1 MRTVKTDSNE
11 LLPPAVDLVNELAR
25 CVSSDRVLTRP
36 LDRVAFASDA
46 SFYRLLPE
54 AVVLAGSV
62 DEVQGLFAISREREI
77 PITFRAA
84 GTSLSGQSLS
94 DGLLVEVARH
104 WRSARVEDGGL
115 RIRARP
121 GMIGDHLNQLL
132 RPFGRKI
139 GPDPASI
146 RACTLGGI
154 LANNSSGMCCG
165 VEQNSYH
172 TLRSLTFVLPSGTVI
187 DSGADDADARLQ
199 AREPALHAGL
209 LELRDEVRAHPAMV
223 ERIRAK
229 YRMKN
234 TTGYQLNA
242 FVDFDRPID
251 IFAHLLVGSEGT
263 LAFIAE
269 AVMDTVP
276 VLPHKSTGLLF
287 FGDIH
292 AACAAIAPLRDAG
305 ARALELLDTASL
317 RAASGKPGMPTELRP
332 LGVAPAAL
340 LCEFQTGNASELPS
354 LEQAA
359 AGVVRSLPLVVP
371 GEFTRDPE
379 AQARFW
385 RVREGLFPTVGG
397 VRKSGT
403 TVIIED
409 VCFPIPHLA
418 DAAVDLQSLFRT
430 HHYDNAIIFGHAKD
444 GNLHFVVTQSF
455 NDQAAVDQYARFIDD
470 LVPLVVR
477 KYDGA
482 LKAEHGTGRNMAP
495 FVETEW
501 GPEGLA
507 IMRRLKA
514 LVDPQHLL
522 NPGVIVPR
530 GAKSHLED
538 LKSLPSIE
546 READMCIECGFCE
559 PVCPSRELT
568 LTPRQRIVV
577 RRELERRPAG
587 TVAEDIRH
595 DYRYSGLETCAG
607 DGMCQ
612 TRCPVSIDTG
622 ALVKRFRAAA
632 HSTFAL
638 ETALG
643 AASGARTT
651 ERIAHASLS
660 AGRALAS
667 VVGNGAM
674 GAMTGALRAVLG
686 EDVVPRWTPDMPCA
700 APPLP
705 RTTPD
710 GAQAIYFPSC
720 MLRIFGPAEGEPE
733 RPTVPEALVAL
744 ARRAGVLVHIPE
756 DISGACCS
764 TPWHSKGY
772 VEGDA
777 EISNATVERLWRW
790 SGEGR
795 LPVVVEGSS
804 CAHGFRESRAVL
816 TPENQERFD
825 RLRILDS
832 VEFVHDTLLP
842 RLRVERRLGSA
853 CVHPVCSVVEMGLVP
868 KLVGIGRAVAEE
880 VVVPD
885 RANCCGFAGDRGFL
899 HPELTAS
906 ATRAEAEEISRR
918 PFDAHLISNHPC
930 TIGMHRATGR
940 PWQNFALALEALTR
954 GMEPAASP
962 PLSG

>member
-1 MRTVKTDSNE
+1 MPHRRFSFFFFF
-11 LLPPAVDLVNELAR
+11 LMIRRPPR
-25 CVSSDRVLTRP
+25 ST
-36 LDRVAFASDA
+36 
-46 SFYRLLPE
+46 
-54 AVVLAGSV
+54 
-62 DEVQGLFAISREREI
+62 LF
-77 PITFRAA
+77 PYTTLFR
-84 GTSLSGQSLS
+84 SLS

-104 WRSARVEDGGL
+104 WRSARGEDGGL
-115 RIRARP
+115 RVRALP

-146 RACTLGGI
+146 RSCTLGGI

-172 TLRSLTFVLPSGTVI
+172 TVRSLTFVLPSGTVI
-187 DSGADDADARLQ
+187 DTGADDADAQLR
-199 AREPALHAGL
+199 AREPALHGGL
-209 LELRDEVRAHPAMV
+209 IDLRDEVRSRPAMV

-242 FVDFDRPID
+242 FVDFERPID

-305 ARALELLDTASL
+305 ARALELLDAASL
-317 RAASGKPGMPTELRP
+317 RAAAGKPGMPTELRP
-332 LGVAPAAL
+332 LGAAPAAL
-340 LCEFQTGNASELPS
+340 LCEFQTGKESELPS
-354 LEQAA
+354 LEKTA
-359 AGVVRSLPLVVP
+359 AGVTRSLPLVVP

-397 VRKSGT
+397 IRRSGT

-418 DAAVDLQSLFRT
+418 DAAVDLQALFRT
-430 HHYDNAIIFGHAKD
+430 HSYDNAIIFGHAKD

-477 KYDGA
+477 RYDGA

-514 LVDPQHLL
+514 LVDPRLLL
-522 NPGVIVPR
+522 NPGVIVSR
-530 GAKSHLED
+530 GPKSHLED

-577 RRELERRPAG
+577 RRELERRPGG
-587 TVAEDIRH
+587 TVAEELRA
-595 DYRYSGLETCAG
+595 DYQYAGLETCAG

-622 ALVKRFRAAA
+622 ALVKRFRAQA
-632 HSTFAL
+632 HSDFAR
-638 ETALG
+638 G
-643 AASGARTT
+643 MGRDAAVHAGTT
-651 ERIAHASLS
+651 ERVAR
-660 AGRALAS
+660 AGLAAGHALAA
-667 VVGNGAM
+667 VVGYRSVGALS
-674 GAMTGALRAVLG
+674 GALRAL
-686 EDVVPRWTPDMPCA
+686 
-700 APPLP
+700 
-705 RTTPD
+705 
-710 GAQAIYFPSC
+710 
-720 MLRIFGPAEGEPE
+720 
-733 RPTVPEALVAL
+733 
-744 ARRAGVLVHIPE
+744 
-756 DISGACCS
+756 
-764 TPWHSKGY
+764 
-772 VEGDA
+772 
-777 EISNATVERLWRW
+777 
-790 SGEGR
+790 
-795 LPVVVEGSS
+795 
-804 CAHGFRESRAVL
+804 
-816 TPENQERFD
+816 
-825 RLRILDS
+825 
-832 VEFVHDTLLP
+832 
-842 RLRVERRLGSA
+842 
-853 CVHPVCSVVEMGLVP
+853 
-868 KLVGIGRAVAEE
+868 
-880 VVVPD
+880 
-885 RANCCGFAGDRGFL
+885 
-899 HPELTAS
+899 
-906 ATRAEAEEISRR
+906 
-918 PFDAHLISNHPC
+918 
-930 TIGMHRATGR
+930 
-940 PWQNFALALEALTR
+940 
-954 GMEPAASP
+954 
-962 PLSG
+962 

>member
-1 MRTVKTDSNE
+1 MATDSAQ
-11 LLPPAVDLVNELAR
+11 LLPPAIDLVDALGR
-25 CVSSDRVLTRP
+25 CAAPERVLTRP

-62 DEVQGLFAISREREI
+62 EEVRGLFALSRERRI
-77 PITFRAA
+77 PLTFRAA

-115 RIRARP
+115 RIRALP

-146 RACTLGGI
+146 RSCTLGGI

-187 DSGADDADARLQ
+187 DSGAEGADAELR
-199 AREPALHAGL
+199 AREPALHEGL
-209 LELRDEVRAHPAMV
+209 LRLRDEVRAHPALV

-242 FVDFDRPID
+242 LVDFDLPID

-269 AVMDTVP
+269 AVMETVP

-305 ARALELLDTASL
+305 ARALELLDAASL
-317 RAASGKPGMPTELRP
+317 RAAAGKPGMPTELRH
-332 LGVAPAAL
+332 LGAAPAAL
-340 LCEFQTGNASELPS
+340 LCEFQTGKEAELPS
-354 LEQAA
+354 LEKEAA
-359 AGVVRSLPLVVP
+359 AVTRTLPLVVP

-379 AQARFW
+379 LQTRFW

-397 VRKSGT
+397 VRRSGT

-418 DAAVDLQSLFRT
+418 DAAVDLQGLFRT
-430 HHYDNAIIFGHAKD
+430 HGYDDAIIFGHAKD

-477 KYDGA
+477 RYDGA

-495 FVETEW
+495 FVEAEW
-501 GPEGLA
+501 GPEAVA
-507 IMRRLKA
+507 IIRRLKT
-514 LVDPQHLL
+514 LVDPEGLL
-522 NPGVIVPR
+522 NPGVIVPT
-530 GAKSHLED
+530 GPKSHLEA

-577 RRELERRPAG
+577 RRELERRPVG
-587 TVAEDIRH
+587 EVSEEIRR
-595 DYRYSGLETCAG
+595 DYRYSGLDTCAG

-632 HSTFAL
+632 HGDFARN
-638 ETALG
+638 
-643 AASGARTT
+643 AAREAAERAATT
-651 ERIAHASLS
+651 ERLARTSLA
-660 AGRALAS
+660 AGHALAS
-667 VVGNGAM
+667 VVGSRAV
-674 GAMTGALRAVLG
+674 GALTGGVRALLG
-686 EDVVPRWTPDMPCA
+686 QDVVPRWTEDMPRT

-705 RTTPD
+705 RTAAE
-710 GAQAIYFPSC
+710 GAQAVYFPAC
-720 MLRIFGPAEGEPE
+720 ILRIFGPVEGEPE
-733 RPTVPEALVAL
+733 RPTIPEAMVAL
-744 ARRAGVLVHIPE
+744 ARRAGVPVHIPE
-756 DISGACCS
+756 DIGGACCS

-772 VEGDA
+772 VEGD
-777 EISNATVERLWRW
+777 EVMTNATVERLFHW

-795 LPVVVEGSS
+795 IPVVVEGSS
-804 CAHGFRESRAVL
+804 CAHGFREARSAL
-816 TPENQERFD
+816 TPANRERFD

-842 RLRVERRLGSA
+842 RLRTDRRLGSA

-868 KLVGIGRAVAEE
+868 KLVGIARAVADE

-885 RANCCGFAGDRGFL
+885 RAGCCGFAGDRGFL

-906 ATRAEAEEISRR
+906 ATRAEAEEISLR

-940 PWQNFALALEALTR
+940 PWQNFALVLEALTR
-954 GMEPAASP
+954 RMETGAA
-962 PLSG
+962 PLSE

>member
-1 MRTVKTDSNE
+1 M
-11 LLPPAVDLVNELAR
+11 
-25 CVSSDRVLTRP
+25 
-36 LDRVAFASDA
+36 AFASDA

-54 AVVLAGSV
+54 AVVLASSV
-62 DEVQGLFAISREREI
+62 DEVRRLFALSRERNI
-77 PITFRAA
+77 PLTFRAA

-132 RPFGRKI
+132 RTFGRKI

-146 RACTLGGI
+146 RSCTLGGI

-187 DSGADDADARLQ
+187 DTGAEGADPELRAKEPELYQGLLRLRDDVRAR
-199 AREPALHAGL
+199 PAL
-209 LELRDEVRAHPAMV
+209 V

-242 FVDFDRPID
+242 FVDFERPID
-251 IFAHLLVGSEGT
+251 IFAHLLIGSEGT

-269 AVMDTVP
+269 AVMETVP
-276 VLPHKSTGLLF
+276 ILPHKSTGLLF

-305 ARALELLDTASL
+305 ARALELLDAASL
-317 RAASGKPGMPTELRP
+317 RAASGKPGMPTELRH
-332 LGVAPAAL
+332 LGAAPAAL
-340 LCEFQTGNASELPS
+340 LCEFQTGQEAELPA
-354 LEQAA
+354 LEAA
-359 AGVVRSLPLVVP
+359 AAAVTRTLPLAVP

-379 AQARFW
+379 LQTRFW

-397 VRKSGT
+397 VRRSGT

-418 DAAVDLQSLFRT
+418 DAAVDLQGLFRT
-430 HHYDNAIIFGHAKD
+430 HRYQDAIIFGHAKD
-444 GNLHFVVTQSF
+444 GNLHFVITQSF

-470 LVPLVVR
+470 LVPLVVNR
-477 KYDGA
+477 YDGA

-501 GPEGLA
+501 GPEALA
-507 IMRRLKA
+507 IMRQLKA

-522 NPGVIVPR
+522 NPGVIVPT
-530 GAKSHLED
+530 GPKSHLEA

-577 RRELERRPAG
+577 RRELERQPEG
-587 TVAEDIRH
+587 TVAEEIRR
-595 DYRYSGLETCAG
+595 DYQYAGLDTCAG

-622 ALVKRFRAAA
+622 GLVKRFRAAR
-632 HSTFAL
+632 HTDFARNAAR
-638 ETALG
+638 TA
-643 AASGARTT
+643 ADRSRTT
-651 ERIAHASLS
+651 ERLARSGLA
-660 AGRALAS
+660 AGHALAS
-667 VVGNGAM
+667 VVGKGAVGAM
-674 GAMTGALRAVLG
+674 SDAVRALLG
-686 EDVVPRWTPDMPCA
+686 EDVVPRWTPDMPRP

-705 RTTPD
+705 RTTAH
-710 GAQAIYFPSC
+710 GAQAVYFPAC
-720 MLRIFGPAEGEPE
+720 MLRMFGPVEGEPE
-733 RPTVPEALVAL
+733 RPTIPEALVAL
-744 ARRAGVLVHIPE
+744 ARRAGVPVHIPD
-756 DISGACCS
+756 DIGGSCCS

-772 VEGDA
+772 VEGD
-777 EISNATVERLWRW
+777 EVMSNATVERLFRW
-790 SGEGR
+790 SDEGR

-804 CAHGFRESRAVL
+804 CTHGFREARAAL
-816 TPENQERFD
+816 TPATRERFD

-842 RLRVERRLGSA
+842 RLRTDRRLGSA
-853 CVHPVCSVVEMGLVP
+853 CVHPVCSVVEMGLTP
-868 KLVGIGRAVAEE
+868 KLVGIARAVADE

-885 RANCCGFAGDRGFL
+885 RAGCCGFAGDRGFL

-940 PWQNFALALEALTR
+940 PWQNFALVLEALTR
-954 GMEPAASP
+954 GMETREVSA
-962 PLSG
+962 

>member
-1 MRTVKTDSNE
+1 MRGMRTDSTQ
-11 LLPPAVDLVNELAR
+11 LLPPTVDLVNALVW

-62 DEVQGLFAISREREI
+62 DEVQRLFALSREREI
-77 PITFRAA
+77 PLTFRAA

-115 RIRARP
+115 RVRARP

-146 RACTLGGI
+146 RSCTLGGI

-187 DSGADDADARLQ
+187 DSGAEDADAQLRS
-199 AREPALHAGL
+199 REPALHEGL
-209 LELRDEVRAHPAMV
+209 LKLRDELRAHPALV

-251 IFAHLLVGSEGT
+251 IFAHLLIGSEGT

-269 AVMDTVP
+269 VVMDTVP

-305 ARALELLDTASL
+305 ARALELLDAASL
-317 RAASGKPGMPTELRP
+317 RAASGKPGMPTDLRG
-332 LGVAPAAL
+332 LGAAPAAL
-340 LCEFQTGNASELPS
+340 LCEFQTGNEVELPS
-354 LEQAA
+354 LESAA
-359 AGVVRSLPLVVP
+359 AGVTRALPLVVP
-371 GEFTRDPE
+371 AEFTRDPE
-379 AQARFW
+379 LQARLW

-397 VRKSGT
+397 VRRSGT

-418 DAAVDLQSLFRT
+418 DAAVDLQGLFQA
-430 HHYDNAIIFGHAKD
+430 HGYENAIIFGHAKD

-455 NDQAAVDQYARFIDD
+455 NDRAAVDQYARFIDD

-501 GPEGLA
+501 GPEGMA

-514 LVDPQHLL
+514 LVDPQYLL
-522 NPGVIVPR
+522 NPGVIVPS
-530 GAKSHLED
+530 GPKSHLED

-577 RRELERRPAG
+577 RRELERRPG
-587 TVAEDIRH
+587 GEVSEEIRR
-595 DYRYSGLETCAG
+595 DYRYSGLDTCAG

-622 ALVKRFRAAA
+622 ALVKRFRADGHSALAGDTARSAA
-632 HSTFAL
+632 A
-638 ETALG
+638 
-643 AASGARTT
+643 AASTT
-651 ERIAHASLS
+651 ERLAHASLA
-660 AGRALAS
+660 AGRSVAS

-674 GAMTGALRAVLG
+674 GAMTGALRALLG
-686 EDVVPRWTPDMPCA
+686 DEVVPRWTSDMPRA

-705 RTTPD
+705 STTAD

-744 ARRAGVLVHIPE
+744 ARRAGVPVHIPD
-756 DISGACCS
+756 DITGACCS

-777 EISNATVERLWRW
+777 EMANATVERLWRW
-790 SGEGR
+790 TGEGR
-795 LPVVVEGSS
+795 LPVVVEGSFS
-804 CAHGFRESRAVL
+804 DHGILETSKSLNPA
-816 TPENQERFD
+816 NQQRIK
-825 RLRILDS
+825 RLSILYS
-832 VEFVHDTLLP
+832 VEIDH
-842 RLRVERRLGSA
+842 
-853 CVHPVCSVVEMGLVP
+853 
-868 KLVGIGRAVAEE
+868 
-880 VVVPD
+880 
-885 RANCCGFAGDRGFL
+885 
-899 HPELTAS
+899 
-906 ATRAEAEEISRR
+906 
-918 PFDAHLISNHPC
+918 
-930 TIGMHRATGR
+930 
-940 PWQNFALALEALTR
+940 
-954 GMEPAASP
+954 
-962 PLSG
+962 

>member
-1 MRTVKTDSNE
+1 MGTDSAQ
-11 LLPPAVDLVNELAR
+11 LLPPAIDLVDALGR
-25 CVSSDRVLTRP
+25 CAAPERVLTRP

-62 DEVQGLFAISREREI
+62 EEVRGLFALSRERNI
-77 PITFRAA
+77 PLTFRAA

-115 RIRARP
+115 RIRALP

-187 DSGADDADARLQ
+187 DSGAEGADAELR
-199 AREPALHAGL
+199 AREPALHQGL
-209 LELRDEVRAHPAMV
+209 LHLRDELRAHPALV

-234 TTGYQLNA
+234 TTGYGLNA
-242 FVDFDRPID
+242 FIDFDRPID

-276 VLPHKSTGLLF
+276 ILPHKSTGLLF

-317 RAASGKPGMPTELRP
+317 RAASGKPGMPTELRH
-332 LGVAPAAL
+332 LGAAPAAL
-340 LCEFQTGNASELPS
+340 LCEFQTGQAAELPS
-354 LEQAA
+354 LEKEAA
-359 AGVVRSLPLVVP
+359 AVTRTLPLVVP

-379 AQARFW
+379 LQARFW

-397 VRKSGT
+397 VRRSGT

-418 DAAVDLQSLFRT
+418 DAAVDLQGLFRT
-430 HHYDNAIIFGHAKD
+430 HGYDDAIIFGHAKD

-477 KYDGA
+477 RYDGA

-501 GPEGLA
+501 GPEALA
-507 IMRRLKA
+507 IMRHLKA
-514 LVDPQHLL
+514 LVDPGSLL
-522 NPGVIVPR
+522 NPGVIVPI
-530 GAKSHLED
+530 GPKSHLEA

-577 RRELERRPAG
+577 RRELERRPVG
-587 TVAEDIRH
+587 EVSEEIRRA
-595 DYRYSGLETCAG
+595 YQYSGLETCAG

-632 HSTFAL
+632 HGDFARN
-638 ETALG
+638 
-643 AASGARTT
+643 AARDAAERAATT
-651 ERIAHASLS
+651 ERLARASLG
-660 AGRALAS
+660 AGHTLAAVIGSRAVGALTGGVRAL
-667 VVGNGAM
+667 
-674 GAMTGALRAVLG
+674 LG
-686 EDVVPRWTPDMPCA
+686 QDVVPRWTADMPPA
-700 APPLP
+700 APALP
-705 RTTPD
+705 RTAAE
-710 GAQAIYFPSC
+710 GAQAVYFPAC
-720 MLRIFGPAEGEPE
+720 ILRIFGAVEGEPE
-733 RPTVPEALVAL
+733 RPTIPEALVAL
-744 ARRAGVLVHIPE
+744 ARRAGVPVHIPE
-756 DISGACCS
+756 DIGGACCS

-772 VEGDA
+772 VEGD
-777 EISNATVERLWRW
+777 EVMTNATVERLFRW

-795 LPVVVEGSS
+795 IPVVVEGSS
-804 CAHGFRESRAVL
+804 CAHGFREARSAL
-816 TPENQERFD
+816 TPANRERFD
-825 RLRILDS
+825 QLRILDS

-842 RLRVERRLGSA
+842 RLRTDRRLGSA
-853 CVHPVCSVVEMGLVP
+853 CVHPVCSVVELGLVP
-868 KLVGIGRAVAEE
+868 KLVGIARAVADE

-885 RANCCGFAGDRGFL
+885 RAGCCGFAGDRGFL

-940 PWQNFALALEALTR
+940 PWQNFALVLEALTR
-954 GMEPAASP
+954 GMETGARP
-962 PLSG
+962 G

>member
-1 MRTVKTDSNE
+1 MAANSTQ
-11 LLPPAVDLVNELAR
+11 LLPPVLDLLEELAR
-25 CVSSDRVLTRP
+25 CASPDRVLTRA

-54 AVVLAGSV
+54 AVVLSSSV
-62 DEVQGLFAISREREI
+62 EEVQRLFALSRARGI
-77 PITFRAA
+77 PLTFRAA

-172 TLRSLTFVLPSGTVI
+172 TLRSLTFVLPSGTCI
-187 DSGADDADARLQ
+187 DSGADDADAQLRS
-199 AREPALHAGL
+199 REPALYQGL
-209 LELRDEVRAHPAMV
+209 LELRDEVRSRPALV
-223 ERIRAK
+223 ERIRSK

-242 FVDFDRPID
+242 FVDFDRPVE

-269 AVMDTVP
+269 AVLDTVP

-287 FGDIH
+287 FRDVH
-292 AACAAIAPLRDAG
+292 AACAAIAPFRDAG
-305 ARALELLDTASL
+305 ARALELLDAASL
-317 RAASGKPGMPTELRP
+317 RAAAGKPGMPSELGH
-332 LGVAPAAL
+332 LGPTPAAL
-340 LCEFQTGNASELPS
+340 LCEFQTGKEADLPP
-354 LEQAA
+354 LMEAA
-359 AGVVRSLPLVVP
+359 EAVTRRLPLAVP
-371 GEFTRDPE
+371 GEFTREPGRQE
-379 AQARFW
+379 SLW

-397 VRKSGT
+397 VRRSGT

-418 DAAVDLQSLFRT
+418 DAAVDLQHLFAAHR
-430 HHYDNAIIFGHAKD
+430 YDNAIIFGHAKD
-444 GNLHFVVTQSF
+444 GNLHFVITQSF
-455 NDQAAVDQYARFIDD
+455 NDQEAVDQYARFIDD

-507 IMRRLKA
+507 IMRRLKS
-514 LVDPQHLL
+514 LVDPRHLL
-522 NPGVIVPR
+522 NPGVIVPTGPR
-530 GAKSHLED
+530 AHLEH

-577 RRELERRPAG
+577 RRELERRPSG
-587 TVAEDIRH
+587 LVAEELRR
-595 DYRYSGLETCAG
+595 DYQYAGLDTCAG

-622 ALVKRFRAAA
+622 ALVKRFRAERHSAFGRSAGLSAA
-632 HSTFAL
+632 T
-638 ETALG
+638 
-643 AASGARTT
+643 GARTT
-651 ERIAHASLS
+651 ERMAR
-660 AGRALAS
+660 AGLAAGHALAS
-667 VVGNGAM
+667 VVGHGAV
-674 GAMTGALRAVLG
+674 GALTGALRGLLG
-686 EDVVPRWTPDMPCA
+686 DDLVPRWSADIPRA

-705 RTTPD
+705 RTRRE
-710 GAQAIYFPSC
+710 GAQAIYFPAC
-720 MLRIFGPAEGEPE
+720 MLRMFGPAEGEPAAP
-733 RPTVPEALVAL
+733 PTIPEALVAL
-744 ARRAGVLVHIPE
+744 ARRAGVPVHIPE
-756 DISGACCS
+756 DVAGVCCS

-772 VEGDA
+772 VDGDVA
-777 EISNATVERLWRW
+777 MSNATLEHLWRW
-790 SGEGR
+790 TDEGK

-804 CAHGFRESRAVL
+804 CAHGLREARAAL
-816 TPENQERFD
+816 TPENQQRFD

-832 VEFVHDTLLP
+832 VEFAHDTLLP
-842 RLRVERRLGSA
+842 RLRAERKLGSA
-853 CVHPVCSVVEMGLVP
+853 CIHPVCSVVEMGLTP
-868 KLVGIGRAVAEE
+868 KLVGVGRFVAEE
-880 VVVPD
+880 VVVPE
-885 RANCCGFAGDRGFL
+885 RAGCCGFAGDRGLL

-906 ATRAEAEEISRR
+906 ATQAEAAEISARG
-918 PFDAHLISNHPC
+918 FDAYLISNHPC

-940 PWQNFALALEALTR
+940 PWQNFALVLESLTR
-954 GMEPAASP
+954 GMEA
-962 PLSG
+962 

>member
-1 MRTVKTDSNE
+1 MATDSAQ
-11 LLPPAVDLVNELAR
+11 LLPPPVDLVAALGR
-25 CVSSDRVLTRP
+25 CVAPERVLTRT

-46 SFYRLLPE
+46 SFYRLMPE
-54 AVVLAGSV
+54 AVVLPSSV
-62 DEVQGLFAISREREI
+62 DEVQRLFALSRERGI
-77 PITFRAA
+77 PLTFRAA

-104 WRSARVEDGGL
+104 WRAAKVEDDGL
-115 RIRARP
+115 RVRARP

-172 TLRSLTFVLPSGTVI
+172 TLRSLTFVLPSGTCL
-187 DSGADDADARLQ
+187 DTAAEDADAELR
-199 AREPALHAGL
+199 AREPALYQGL
-209 LELRDEVRAHPAMV
+209 LALRDEVRSRPGMV

-242 FVDFDRPID
+242 FIDFDRPID

-292 AACAAIAPLRDAG
+292 SACAAIGPFRDAG
-305 ARALELLDTASL
+305 ARALELLDAASL
-317 RAASGKPGMPTELRP
+317 RAAAGKPGMPTELGH
-332 LGVAPAAL
+332 LGAAPAAL
-340 LCEFQTGNASELPS
+340 LCEFQTGNEAELPS
-354 LEQAA
+354 LMEGAEA
-359 AGVVRSLPLVVP
+359 VTRRLPLAVP
-371 GEFTRDPE
+371 GEFTRDPTLQE
-379 AQARFW
+379 RFW

-397 VRKSGT
+397 VRRSGT
-403 TVIIED
+403 TVVIED

-418 DAAVDLQSLFRT
+418 DAAVDLQGLFRA
-430 HHYDNAIIFGHAKD
+430 HGYGNAIIFGHAKD
-444 GNLHFVVTQSF
+444 GNLHFVITQSF
-455 NDQAAVDQYARFIDD
+455 NDQAAVDQYARFIDA

-501 GPEGLA
+501 GPEGAA

-514 LVDPQHLL
+514 LVDPAGLL
-522 NPGVIVPR
+522 NPGVIVPT
-530 GAKSHLED
+530 GPQGHLEN

-546 READMCIECGFCE
+546 PEADMCIECGFCE

-577 RRELERRPAG
+577 RRELERQTSGTLAEELRQDYQYAG
-587 TVAEDIRH
+587 LD
-595 DYRYSGLETCAG
+595 TCAG

-622 ALVKRFRAAA
+622 ALVKRFRADR
-632 HSTFAL
+632 HSSFGRSAGL
-638 ETALG
+638 ATARG
-643 AASGARTT
+643 AATT
-651 ERIAHASLS
+651 ERMAR
-660 AGRALAS
+660 AGLAAGHALAS
-667 VVGNGAM
+667 VVGNRGVGAL
-674 GAMTGALRAVLG
+674 TGALRSVLG
-686 EDVVPRWTPDMPCA
+686 EDLVPRWTPDMPHA
-700 APPLP
+700 APALP
-705 RTTPD
+705 RTTRD
-710 GAQAIYFPSC
+710 GAQAIYFPAC
-720 MLRIFGPAEGEPE
+720 ILRMFGPVEGEPAH
-733 RPTVPEALVAL
+733 PTIPEALVVL
-744 ARRAGVLVHIPE
+744 ARRAGVPVHIPD
-756 DISGACCS
+756 DITGACCS

-772 VEGDA
+772 VAGDEA
-777 EISNATVERLWRW
+777 MTNATLERLWRW
-790 SGEGR
+790 TEEGR

-804 CAHGFRESRAVL
+804 CTHGFRGGRSAL
-816 TPENQERFD
+816 TPANQERFD

-842 RLRVERRLGSA
+842 RLRAGRRLASA
-853 CVHPVCSVVEMGLVP
+853 CIHPVCSVVEMGLTP
-868 KLVGIGRAVAEE
+868 KLVGIGRFIADE

-885 RANCCGFAGDRGFL
+885 RAGCCGFAGDRGFL
-899 HPELTAS
+899 HPELTAA
-906 ATRAEAEEISRR
+906 ATRPEAAEVLGRSFEAY
-918 PFDAHLISNHPC
+918 LISNHPC

-954 GMEPAASP
+954 PMEA
-962 PLSG
+962 

>member
-1 MRTVKTDSNE
+1 MAADSRQ
-11 LLPPAVDLVNELAR
+11 LLPPVLDLVDELAR
-25 CVSSDRVLTRP
+25 CVSPDRVLTRA

-62 DEVQGLFAISREREI
+62 EEVQRLFALSRARTI
-77 PITFRAA
+77 PLTFRAA

-104 WRSARVEDGGL
+104 WRWARVEDGGL

-121 GMIGDHLNQLL
+121 GMIGDHLNALL

-146 RACTLGGI
+146 RSCTLGGI

-172 TLRSLTFVLPSGTVI
+172 TLRSLTFVLPSGTCI
-187 DSGADDADARLQ
+187 DTAADDADAQLR
-199 AREPALHAGL
+199 AREPALHQGL
-209 LELRDEVRAHPAMV
+209 LALRDEVRSRPGLA

-242 FVDFDRPID
+242 FLDHDRPVD
-251 IFAHLLVGSEGT
+251 VFAHLLVGSEGT

-269 AVMDTVP
+269 AVLDTVP

-292 AACAAIAPLRDAG
+292 DACAAIAPFRDAG
-305 ARALELLDTASL
+305 ARALELLDAASL
-317 RAASGKPGMPTELRP
+317 RAAAGKPGMPSELGH
-332 LGVAPAAL
+332 LGAAPAAL
-340 LCEFQTGNASELPS
+340 LCEFQTGKESELPS
-354 LEQAA
+354 LMQAA
-359 AGVVRSLPLVVP
+359 EAVTRRLPLVVP
-371 GEFTRDPE
+371 GEFSQDPE
-379 AQARFW
+379 LQTHFW

-397 VRKSGT
+397 VRRSGT

-418 DAAVDLQSLFRT
+418 DAAVDLQGLFRA
-430 HHYDNAIIFGHAKD
+430 HGYDNAIIFGHAKD
-444 GNLHFVVTQSF
+444 GNLHFVITQSF

-514 LVDPQHLL
+514 LVDPQNLL
-522 NPGVIVPR
+522 NPGVIVPT
-530 GAKSHLED
+530 GPKAHLEH

-577 RRELERRPAG
+577 RRELERQTSGTLAEELRRDYQYAG
-587 TVAEDIRH
+587 LD
-595 DYRYSGLETCAG
+595 TCAG
-607 DGMCQ
+607 DSMCQ

-622 ALVKRFRAAA
+622 ALVKRFRAERHSAFGRSAGRAA
-632 HSTFAL
+632 ATR
-638 ETALG
+638 
-643 AASGARTT
+643 SGTT
-651 ERIAHASLS
+651 ERMAR
-660 AGRALAS
+660 AGLAAGHALAS
-667 VVGNGAM
+667 VVGHGAV
-674 GAMTGALRAVLG
+674 GALTGALRTVLG
-686 EDVVPRWTPDMPCA
+686 EDLVPRWSRDIPRA
-700 APPLP
+700 AAALP
-705 RTTPD
+705 RTRAE
-710 GAQAIYFPSC
+710 GAQAIYFPAC
-720 MLRIFGPAEGEPE
+720 MLRMFGPVEGEPE
-733 RPTVPEALVAL
+733 RPTIPEALVAL
-744 ARRAGVLVHIPE
+744 TRRAGVPVHIPE
-756 DISGACCS
+756 DIAGACCS

-772 VEGDA
+772 VDGDLA
-777 EISNATVERLWRW
+777 MSNATVERLWRW
-790 SGEGR
+790 TGEGR

-804 CAHGFRESRAVL
+804 CTHGLRGARASL
-816 TPENQERFD
+816 TPANQERFD

-842 RLRVERRLGSA
+842 RLRVDRRVASA
-853 CVHPVCSVVEMGLVP
+853 CVHPVCSVVEMGLTP
-868 KLVGIGRAVAEE
+868 KLVSIGRAVADE

-885 RANCCGFAGDRGFL
+885 RAGCCGFAGDRGFL

-906 ATRAEAEEISRR
+906 ATRAEAAEIAERS
-918 PFDAHLISNHPC
+918 FDAYLISNHPC

-940 PWQNFALALEALTR
+940 PWQNFALLLEAATR
-954 GMEPAASP
+954 AMEARSP
-962 PLSG
+962 PP

>member
-1 MRTVKTDSNE
+1 MGTDSTQ
-11 LLPPAVDLVNELAR
+11 LLPPESDLVNALGR
-25 CVSSDRVLTRP
+25 CASPERVLTRP

-62 DEVQGLFAISREREI
+62 EEVRRLFALSRERGI
-77 PITFRAA
+77 PLTFRAA

-115 RIRARP
+115 RIRALP

-146 RACTLGGI
+146 RSCTLGGI

-187 DSGADDADARLQ
+187 DSGAEGANAELR
-199 AREPALHAGL
+199 AREPALHEGL
-209 LELRDEVRAHPAMV
+209 LHLRDEVRAHPALV
-223 ERIRAK
+223 ERIRGK

-242 FVDFDRPID
+242 FIDFDLPID

-305 ARALELLDTASL
+305 ARALELLDAASL
-317 RAASGKPGMPTELRP
+317 RAASGKPGMPTELRH
-332 LGVAPAAL
+332 LGAAL
-340 LCEFQTGNASELPS
+340 LCEFQTGQEAELPS
-354 LEQAA
+354 LEKEAA
-359 AGVVRSLPLVVP
+359 AVTRTLPLVVP

-379 AQARFW
+379 RQARFW
-385 RVREGLFPTVGG
+385 KVREGLFPTVGG
-397 VRKSGT
+397 VRRSGT

-418 DAAVDLQSLFRT
+418 DAAVDLQGLFRT
-430 HHYDNAIIFGHAKD
+430 HGYDDAIIFGHAKD

-477 KYDGA
+477 RYDGA

-495 FVETEW
+495 FVEIEW
-501 GPEGLA
+501 GPEALG
-507 IMRRLKA
+507 IIRRLKT

-522 NPGVIVPR
+522 NPGVIVPT
-530 GAKSHLED
+530 GPKSHLEA

-577 RRELERRPAG
+577 RRELERRPVGA
-587 TVAEDIRH
+587 VAEEIRR
-595 DYRYSGLETCAG
+595 DYRYAGLDTCAG

-632 HSTFAL
+632 HGDFARS
-638 ETALG
+638 
-643 AASGARTT
+643 AARDAADRAATT
-651 ERIAHASLS
+651 ERLARSGLA
-660 AGRALAS
+660 AGHVLAS
-667 VVGNGAM
+667 VIGSRAVGSL
-674 GAMTGALRAVLG
+674 TGAVRAVLG
-686 EDVVPRWTPDMPCA
+686 QDVVPRWTPDMPRPA
-700 APPLP
+700 APLP
-705 RTTPD
+705 RTAAE
-710 GAQAIYFPSC
+710 GAQAVYFPAC
-720 MLRIFGPAEGEPE
+720 MIRIFGPVEGEPE
-733 RPTVPEALVAL
+733 RPTIPEALVAL
-744 ARRAGVLVHIPE
+744 ARRAGVPVHIPE
-756 DISGACCS
+756 DIGGTCCS

-772 VEGDA
+772 VEGD
-777 EISNATVERLWRW
+777 EVMSNATVERLFRW
-790 SGEGR
+790 TAEGR

-804 CAHGFRESRAVL
+804 CAHGFREARSAL
-816 TPENQERFD
+816 TPANQERFD

-842 RLRVERRLGSA
+842 RLRTDRRVSSA

-868 KLVGIGRAVAEE
+868 KLVGIARAVADE

-885 RANCCGFAGDRGFL
+885 RAGCCGFAGDRGFL

-918 PFDAHLISNHPC
+918 PFDVHLISNHPC

-940 PWQNFALALEALTR
+940 PWQNFALVLESLTR
-954 GMEPAASP
+954 GMEAGGGRISA
-962 PLSG
+962 

>member
-1 MRTVKTDSNE
+1 MPGMSTDSTQ
-11 LLPPAVDLVNELAR
+11 LLPPAVDLVDELGR

-36 LDRVAFASDA
+36 MDRVAFASDA

-62 DEVQGLFAISREREI
+62 DEVQRLFALSQERGI
-77 PITFRAA
+77 PLTFRAA

-115 RIRARP
+115 RVRALP

-132 RPFGRKI
+132 RPFGRKL

-146 RACTLGGI
+146 RSCTLGGI

-165 VEQNSYH
+165 VEQNGYH

-187 DSGADDADARLQ
+187 DTGANDADAQLR
-199 AREPALHAGL
+199 AREPGLHAGL
-209 LELRDEVRAHPAMV
+209 LDLRDEVRSRPAMV

-234 TTGYQLNA
+234 TTGYGLNA
-242 FVDFDRPID
+242 FVDFDRPTD

-269 AVMDTVP
+269 AVMETVP

-305 ARALELLDTASL
+305 AAALELLDAASL
-317 RAASGKPGMPTELRP
+317 RAASGKPGMPTDLRG
-332 LGVAPAAL
+332 LGAAPAAL
-340 LCEFQTGNASELPS
+340 LCELQTGKEVELPS
-354 LEQAA
+354 LEAAA
-359 AGVVRSLPLVVP
+359 AGVIRSLALVVP

-379 AQARFW
+379 VQERFW

-397 VRKSGT
+397 VRRSGT

-418 DAAVDLQSLFRT
+418 DAAVDLQGLFRT
-430 HHYDNAIIFGHAKD
+430 HGYQDAIIFGHAKD

-455 NDQAAVDQYARFIDD
+455 NDRAAVDQYARFIDD

-477 KYDGA
+477 KYEGA

-514 LVDPQHLL
+514 LVDPQNLL
-522 NPGVIVPR
+522 NPGVIVPAGPR
-530 GAKSHLED
+530 SHLEA

-546 READMCIECGFCE
+546 READMCIECGYCE

-577 RRELERRPAG
+577 RRELERRPGG
-587 TVAEDIRH
+587 TVAEEIRA
-595 DYRYSGLETCAG
+595 DYRYAGLETCAG

-622 ALVKRFRAAA
+622 ALVKRFRADGHSSVARDVGRSAA
-632 HSTFAL
+632 AD
-638 ETALG
+638 
-643 AASGARTT
+643 ARTS
-651 ERIAHASLS
+651 ERLAHAGLA
-660 AGRALAS
+660 AGHVLAS
-667 VVGNGAM
+667 VVGHRGVGALS
-674 GAMTGALRAVLG
+674 GALRA
-686 EDVVPRWTPDMPCA
+686 
-700 APPLP
+700 
-705 RTTPD
+705 
-710 GAQAIYFPSC
+710 
-720 MLRIFGPAEGEPE
+720 
-733 RPTVPEALVAL
+733 
-744 ARRAGVLVHIPE
+744 
-756 DISGACCS
+756 
-764 TPWHSKGY
+764 
-772 VEGDA
+772 
-777 EISNATVERLWRW
+777 
-790 SGEGR
+790 
-795 LPVVVEGSS
+795 
-804 CAHGFRESRAVL
+804 
-816 TPENQERFD
+816 
-825 RLRILDS
+825 
-832 VEFVHDTLLP
+832 
-842 RLRVERRLGSA
+842 
-853 CVHPVCSVVEMGLVP
+853 
-868 KLVGIGRAVAEE
+868 LVG
-880 VVVPD
+880 D
-885 RANCCGFAGDRGFL
+885 
-899 HPELTAS
+899 
-906 ATRAEAEEISRR
+906 
-918 PFDAHLISNHPC
+918 
-930 TIGMHRATGR
+930 
-940 PWQNFALALEALTR
+940 
-954 GMEPAASP
+954 
-962 PLSG
+962 

>member
-1 MRTVKTDSNE
+1 MGTDSAQ
-11 LLPPAVDLVNELAR
+11 LLPPAIDLVDALGR
-25 CVSSDRVLTRP
+25 CAAPERVLSRP

-46 SFYRLLPE
+46 SFYRLLPQ

-62 DEVQGLFAISREREI
+62 EEVRELFSLSRERHV
-77 PITFRAA
+77 PLTFRAA

-94 DGLLVEVARH
+94 DGILVEVARH
-104 WRSARVEDGGL
+104 WRSATVEDGGL

-121 GMIGDHLNQLL
+121 GTIGDHLNQLL

-187 DSGADDADARLQ
+187 DSGADEADAQLH

-209 LELRDEVRAHPAMV
+209 RDLRDEVRSRPAMV
-223 ERIRAK
+223 DRIRAK

-242 FVDFDRPID
+242 FVDFERPID
-251 IFAHLLVGSEGT
+251 ILAHLLVGSEGT

-292 AACAAIAPLRDAG
+292 AACGAIAPLRDAG
-305 ARALELLDTASL
+305 ARALELLDAASL
-317 RAASGKPGMPTELRP
+317 RAAAGKPGMPTELRH
-332 LGVAPAAL
+332 LGAAPAAL
-340 LCEFQTGNASELPS
+340 LCEFQTGKEAELPS
-354 LEQAA
+354 LEGAA
-359 AGVVRSLPLVVP
+359 ASVTRSLPLIAP

-379 AQARFW
+379 IQERFW

-397 VRKSGT
+397 VRRSGT

-418 DAAVDLQSLFRT
+418 DAAVDLQGLFRT
-430 HHYDNAIIFGHAKD
+430 HGYDDAIIFGHAKD

-455 NDQAAVDQYARFIDD
+455 NDRAAVDQYARFIDD

-514 LVDPQHLL
+514 LVDPEHLL
-522 NPGVIVPR
+522 NPGVIVPTGPR
-530 GAKSHLED
+530 AHLED

-577 RRELERRPAG
+577 RRELERRPGG
-587 TVAEDIRH
+587 TVAEEIRR
-595 DYRYSGLETCAG
+595 DFRYAGLETCAG

-622 ALVKRFRAAA
+622 ALVKRFRADA
-632 HSTFAL
+632 HS
-638 ETALG
+638 ALG
-643 AASGARTT
+643 REAGLAAATAPRAT
-651 ERIAHASLS
+651 ERMAR
-660 AGRALAS
+660 AGLAAGHVLAS

-674 GAMTGALRAVLG
+674 GALTGGLRALLG
-686 EDVVPRWTPDMPCA
+686 DDVVPRWTPDMPGA

-705 RTTPD
+705 RTTAD
-710 GAQAIYFPSC
+710 GAQAIYFPAC
-720 MLRIFGPAEGEPE
+720 VLRIFGPAEGEPE

-744 ARRAGVLVHIPE
+744 ARRAGVPVHIPE
-756 DISGACCS
+756 DITGACCS

-772 VEGDA
+772 VEGDVA
-777 EISNATVERLWRW
+777 MSNATLERLWRW
-790 SGEGR
+790 SAEGR

-804 CAHGFRESRAVL
+804 CAHGFREARAVL
-816 TPENQERFD
+816 TPANQERFD

-842 RLRVERRLGSA
+842 RLRMDRRLGSA
-853 CVHPVCSVVEMGLVP
+853 CIHPVCSLVEMGLVP
-868 KLVGIGRAVAEE
+868 KLVGIGRAVADE

-885 RANCCGFAGDRGFL
+885 RAGCCGFAGDRGFL

-906 ATRAEAEEISRR
+906 ATRAEAEEIARR
-918 PFDAHLISNHPC
+918 PFDVHLLSNHPC
-930 TIGMHRATGR
+930 TVGMHRATGR
-940 PWQNFALALEALTR
+940 PWQSFALVLESLTR
-954 GMEPAASP
+954 GMEPGASP
-962 PLSG
+962 ISG

>member
-1 MRTVKTDSNE
+1 MATDSTQ
-11 LLPPAVDLVNELAR
+11 LLPPPVDLVDELGRFIAPE
-25 CVSSDRVLTRP
+25 RVLTRT

-46 SFYRLLPE
+46 SFYRLMPR
-54 AVVLAGSV
+54 AVVLASSV
-62 DEVQGLFAISREREI
+62 EEVQRLFALSRARGI
-77 PITFRAA
+77 PLSFRAA

-172 TLRSLTFVLPSGTVI
+172 TLRSLTFVLPSGTCI
-187 DSGADDADARLQ
+187 DTAAEDADTVLR
-199 AREPALHAGL
+199 AREPALHQGL
-209 LELRDEVRAHPAMV
+209 LALRDEVRSRPGMV

-287 FGDIH
+287 FGDVH
-292 AACAAIAPLRDAG
+292 AACAAIGPFRDAG
-305 ARALELLDTASL
+305 AQALELLDAASL
-317 RAASGKPGMPTELRP
+317 RAAAGKPGMPTELGH
-332 LGVAPAAL
+332 LGAAPAAL
-340 LCEFQTGNASELPS
+340 LCEFQTGDEAELPS
-354 LEQAA
+354 LMAA
-359 AGVVRSLPLVVP
+359 AAALTRRLPLSVP

-379 AQARFW
+379 LQARFW

-397 VRKSGT
+397 VRRSGT
-403 TVIIED
+403 TVVIED

-418 DAAVDLQSLFRT
+418 DAAVDLQRLFRA
-430 HHYDNAIIFGHAKD
+430 HGYDNAIIFGHAKD
-444 GNLHFVVTQSF
+444 GNLHFVITQSF

-501 GPEGLA
+501 GPEGAA
-507 IMRRLKA
+507 IMRRLKM
-514 LVDPQHLL
+514 LVDPAGLL
-522 NPGVIVPR
+522 NPGVIVPT
-530 GAKSHLED
+530 GPKAHLD
-538 LKSLPSIE
+538 HLKSLPSIE

-577 RRELERRPAG
+577 RRELERQTSGTLAEELRRDYQYAG
-587 TVAEDIRH
+587 LD
-595 DYRYSGLETCAG
+595 TCAG

-622 ALVKRFRAAA
+622 ALVKRFRAAR
-632 HSTFAL
+632 HSSFARSAGL
-638 ETALG
+638 ATARG
-643 AASGARTT
+643 AATAERLAR
-651 ERIAHASLS
+651 
-660 AGRALAS
+660 AGLATGHALAS
-667 VVGNGAM
+667 VIGHRAVGAL
-674 GAMTGALRAVLG
+674 TGAARSVLG
-686 EDVVPRWTPDMPCA
+686 DDLVPRWTPDMPHA
-700 APPLP
+700 ARALP
-705 RTTPD
+705 RTTAD
-710 GAQAIYFPSC
+710 GAQAIYFPAC
-720 MLRIFGPAEGEPE
+720 MLRMFGPVEGEPAH
-733 RPTVPEALVAL
+733 PTIPEALLAL
-744 ARRAGVLVHIPE
+744 ARRAAVPVHIPE
-756 DISGACCS
+756 DITGACCS

-772 VEGDA
+772 VAGDEA
-777 EISNATVERLWRW
+777 MANATLERLWRW
-790 SGEGR
+790 TGEGR

-804 CAHGFRESRAVL
+804 CTHGFREGRAAL
-816 TPENQERFD
+816 TPANQERFD

-842 RLRVERRLGSA
+842 RLRTERRLAAA
-853 CVHPVCSVVEMGLVP
+853 CIHPVCSVVEMGLTP
-868 KLVGIGRAVAEE
+868 KLVGIGRFVADE

-885 RANCCGFAGDRGFL
+885 RAGCCGFAGDRGFL
-899 HPELTAS
+899 HPELTRA
-906 ATRAEAEEISRR
+906 ATRPEAAEVSGRSFEAY
-918 PFDAHLISNHPC
+918 LLSNHPC

-940 PWQNFALALEALTR
+940 PWQNFALVLEGLTR
-954 GMEPAASP
+954 SMET
-962 PLSG
+962 

>member
-1 MRTVKTDSNE
+1 MRGMRTDSTE
-11 LLPPAVDLVNELAR
+11 LLPPAADLVDALAG
-25 CVSSDRVLTRP
+25 CVSSNRVLTRP

-46 SFYRLLPE
+46 SFYRLLPK

-62 DEVQGLFAISREREI
+62 DEVQRLFALSRERGI
-77 PITFRAA
+77 PLTFRAA

-115 RIRARP
+115 RIRALP

-146 RACTLGGI
+146 RSCTLGGI

-172 TLRSLTFVLPSGTVI
+172 TVRSLTFVLPSGTVI
-187 DSGADDADARLQ
+187 DTGADDADAQLR
-199 AREPALHAGL
+199 AREPALHGGL
-209 LELRDEVRAHPAMV
+209 IDLRDEVRSRPAMV

-242 FVDFDRPID
+242 FVDFERPID

-305 ARALELLDTASL
+305 ARALELLDAASL
-317 RAASGKPGMPTELRP
+317 RAAAGKPGMPTELRP
-332 LGVAPAAL
+332 LGAAPAAL
-340 LCEFQTGNASELPS
+340 LCEFQTGKESELPL
-354 LEQAA
+354 LEKTA
-359 AGVVRSLPLVVP
+359 AGVTRSLPLVVP

-397 VRKSGT
+397 IRRSGT

-418 DAAVDLQSLFRT
+418 DAAVDLQGLFRT
-430 HHYDNAIIFGHAKD
+430 HGYDNAIIFGHAKD

-477 KYDGA
+477 RYDGA

-522 NPGVIVPR
+522 NPGVIVPS
-530 GAKSHLED
+530 GPKSHLAD

-577 RRELERRPAG
+577 RRELERLPGGA
-587 TVAEDIRH
+587 VAEDIRR

-632 HSTFAL
+632 HSPFARD
-638 ETALG
+638 TARG
-643 AASGARTT
+643 AAAGSRTT
-651 ERIAHASLS
+651 ERMAHASLA
-660 AGRALAS
+660 AGSALAS
-667 VVGNGAM
+667 VVGNGAV
-674 GAMTGALRAVLG
+674 GAMSGALRALLG
-686 EDVVPRWTPDMPCA
+686 DDVVPRWTPDMPGA

-705 RTTPD
+705 RTTAE
-710 GAQAIYFPSC
+710 GAQALYFPSC
-720 MLRIFGPAEGEPE
+720 MLRIFGPVAGEPA
-733 RPTVPEALVAL
+733 RPTIPEALVAL
-744 ARRAGVLVHIPE
+744 ARRAGVPVHIPD
-756 DISGACCS
+756 DITGACCS

-777 EISNATVERLWRW
+777 EMANATVERLWRW
-790 SGEGR
+790 TGEGR

-816 TPENQERFD
+816 TPANQERFD
-825 RLRILDS
+825 RIRILDS

-842 RLRVERRLGSA
+842 RLQTDRRLGSA

-885 RANCCGFAGDRGFL
+885 RAGCCGFAGDRGFL

-918 PFDAHLISNHPC
+918 PFDAHLSSNHPC

-940 PWQNFALALEALTR
+940 PWQSFALVLEALTR
-954 GMEPAASP
+954 GMESGGPSP
-962 PLSG
+962 VSG

>member
-1 MRTVKTDSNE
+1 
-11 LLPPAVDLVNELAR
+11 
-25 CVSSDRVLTRP
+25 
-36 LDRVAFASDA
+36 
-46 SFYRLLPE
+46 
-54 AVVLAGSV
+54 
-62 DEVQGLFAISREREI
+62 
-77 PITFRAA
+77 
-84 GTSLSGQSLS
+84 
-94 DGLLVEVARH
+94 
-104 WRSARVEDGGL
+104 
-115 RIRARP
+115 
-121 GMIGDHLNQLL
+121 
-132 RPFGRKI
+132 
-139 GPDPASI
+139 
-146 RACTLGGI
+146 
-154 LANNSSGMCCG
+154 
-165 VEQNSYH
+165 
-172 TLRSLTFVLPSGTVI
+172 
-187 DSGADDADARLQ
+187 
-199 AREPALHAGL
+199 
-209 LELRDEVRAHPAMV
+209 MV

-234 TTGYQLNA
+234 TTGYGLNA
-242 FVDFDRPID
+242 FVDFERPID

-292 AACAAIAPLRDAG
+292 SACAAIAPLRDAG
-305 ARALELLDTASL
+305 ARALELLDAASL
-317 RAASGKPGMPTELRP
+317 RAAAGKPGMPTELRH
-332 LGVAPAAL
+332 LGASAAAL
-340 LCEFQTGNASELPS
+340 LCEFQTGKEAELPS
-354 LEQAA
+354 LEAAA
-359 AGVVRSLPLVVP
+359 AGVTRLLPLVVP

-379 AQARFW
+379 LQARFW

-397 VRKSGT
+397 VRRSGT

-409 VCFPIPHLA
+409 VCFPIPVLA
-418 DAAVDLQSLFRT
+418 DAAVDLQGLFRA
-430 HHYDNAIIFGHAKD
+430 HGYENAIIFGHAKD

-455 NDQAAVDQYARFIDD
+455 NHQAAVDQYARFIDD

-514 LVDPQHLL
+514 LVDPEHLL
-522 NPGVIVPR
+522 NPGVIVPTGPR
-530 GAKSHLED
+530 AHLED

-577 RRELERRPAG
+577 RRELERRPG
-587 TVAEDIRH
+587 GSVAEEIRR

-622 ALVKRFRAAA
+622 ALVKRFRADA
-632 HSTFAL
+632 HSAFGREAGRSAAT
-638 ETALG
+638 TAR
-643 AASGARTT
+643 AT
-651 ERIAHASLS
+651 ERVARASLA
-660 AGRALAS
+660 AGHALAS
-667 VVGNGAM
+667 VVGSRAVGAM
-674 GAMTGALRAVLG
+674 SGALRALLG
-686 EDVVPRWTPDMPCA
+686 DDVVPRWTPDMPGA

-705 RTTPD
+705 RTTAD
-710 GAQAIYFPSC
+710 GAQAIYFPAC

-733 RPTVPEALVAL
+733 RPTIPEALVAL
-744 ARRAGVLVHIPE
+744 ARRAGVPVHIPE
-756 DISGACCS
+756 DITGACCS

-777 EISNATVERLWRW
+777 VMSNETVERLWRW
-790 SGEGR
+790 TTEGR

-804 CAHGFRESRAVL
+804 CAHGFREARLAL
-816 TPENQERFD
+816 TPPNRERFD
-825 RLRILDS
+825 RMRILDS

-842 RLRVERRLGSA
+842 RLRTDRRLGSA
-853 CVHPVCSVVEMGLVP
+853 CIHPVCSLVEMGLVP
-868 KLVGIGRAVAEE
+868 KLVGIGRAVADE

-885 RANCCGFAGDRGFL
+885 RAGCCGFAGDRGFL
-899 HPELTAS
+899 HPELTAA

-930 TIGMHRATGR
+930 TLGMHRATGR
-940 PWQNFALALEALTR
+940 PWQSFAVVLEALTR
-954 GMEPAASP
+954 GMESGASSP
-962 PLSG
+962 VSG

>member
-1 MRTVKTDSNE
+1 MGTDSTL
-11 LLPPAVDLVNELAR
+11 LLPPALDLVDALGR
-25 CVSSDRVLTRP
+25 CVTPERVLTRP

-62 DEVQGLFAISREREI
+62 EEVRRLFAVSRERGI
-77 PITFRAA
+77 PLTFRAA

-115 RIRARP
+115 RVRARP

-132 RPFGRKI
+132 RPFGRKL

-146 RACTLGGI
+146 RSCTLGGI

-187 DSGADDADARLQ
+187 DSGADDADAQLR
-199 AREPALHAGL
+199 AREPALYAGL
-209 LELRDEVRAHPAMV
+209 LDLRDEVRSRPAMV

-234 TTGYQLNA
+234 TTGYGLNA
-242 FVDFDRPID
+242 FVDFERPID
-251 IFAHLLVGSEGT
+251 IFAHVLVGSEGT

-305 ARALELLDTASL
+305 ARALELLDAASL
-317 RAASGKPGMPTELRP
+317 RAAAGKPGMPTELGH
-332 LGVAPAAL
+332 LGAAPAAL
-340 LCEFQTGNASELPS
+340 LCEFQTGKEVELPS
-354 LEQAA
+354 LEAAA
-359 AGVVRSLPLVVP
+359 AGVTRSLPLVVP

-379 AQARFW
+379 LQARFW

-397 VRKSGT
+397 VRRSGT

-409 VCFPIPHLA
+409 VCFPIPFLA
-418 DAAVDLQSLFRT
+418 DAAVDLQGLFRA
-430 HHYDNAIIFGHAKD
+430 HGYENAIIFGHAKD

-455 NDQAAVDQYARFIDD
+455 NDQAAVGQYARFIDD

-514 LVDPQHLL
+514 LVDPEHLL
-522 NPGVIVPR
+522 NPGVIVPI
-530 GAKSHLED
+530 GPKSHLEH

-577 RRELERRPAG
+577 RRELERRPG
-587 TVAEDIRH
+587 GSVAEEIRR

-622 ALVKRFRAAA
+622 ALMKRFRADA
-632 HSTFAL
+632 HSAFGREAGRSAA
-638 ETALG
+638 TA
-643 AASGARTT
+643 AQAT
-651 ERIAHASLS
+651 ERVAHASLA
-660 AGRALAS
+660 AGHALAS
-667 VVGNGAM
+667 VVGHRAVGAM
-674 GAMTGALRAVLG
+674 SGALRALLG
-686 EDVVPRWTPDMPCA
+686 DDVVPRWTPDMPGA

-705 RTTPD
+705 RTTAD
-710 GAQAIYFPSC
+710 GAQAIYFPAC
-720 MLRIFGPAEGEPE
+720 VLRLFGPVEGEPE
-733 RPTVPEALVAL
+733 RPTVPEALVAI
-744 ARRAGVLVHIPE
+744 ARRAGVPVHIPE
-756 DISGACCS
+756 DITGACCS

-777 EISNATVERLWRW
+777 VMSNVTVERLWRW
-790 SGEGR
+790 TTEGR

-804 CAHGFRESRAVL
+804 CAHGFREARLTL
-816 TPENQERFD
+816 TPPNRERFD
-825 RLRILDS
+825 RMRILDS

-842 RLRVERRLGSA
+842 RLRTDRRLGSA
-853 CVHPVCSVVEMGLVP
+853 CIHPVCSLVEMGLVP
-868 KLVGIGRAVAEE
+868 KLVGIGRAVADE

-885 RANCCGFAGDRGFL
+885 HAGCCGFAGDRGFL
-899 HPELTAS
+899 HPELTAA

-918 PFDAHLISNHPC
+918 PFDAHLVSNHPC
-930 TIGMHRATGR
+930 TLAMHRATGR
-940 PWQNFALALEALTR
+940 PWQSFAVVLEALTR
-954 GMEPAASP
+954 GMESGASSP
-962 PLSG
+962 VSG

>member
-1 MRTVKTDSNE
+1 MAPRSVP
-11 LLPPAVDLVNELAR
+11 LLPPQLDLVEALGR
-25 CVSSDRVLTRP
+25 CVSPDRVLSRT

-54 AVVLAGSV
+54 AVVLARSV
-62 DEVQGLFAISREREI
+62 DEVQRLFALSRARGV

-115 RIRARP
+115 RIRAQP
-121 GMIGDHLNQLL
+121 GTIGDHLNQLL
-132 RPFGRKI
+132 RPHGRKI

-154 LANNSSGMCCG
+154 LSNNSSGMCCG
-165 VEQNSYH
+165 VEQNGYH
-172 TLRSLTFVLPSGTVI
+172 TLRSLTFVLPSGTRI
-187 DSGADDADARLQ
+187 DTGADGADAELL
-199 AREPALHAGL
+199 AREPALHRGL
-209 LELRDEVRAHPAMV
+209 QALRDEVRSRPALV

-242 FVDFDRPID
+242 FVDFERPVD

-269 AVMDTVP
+269 AVLDTVP

-287 FGDIH
+287 FPDVH
-292 AACAAIAPLRDAG
+292 AACAAIAPFRDAG
-305 ARALELLDTASL
+305 ARALELLDAASL
-317 RAASGKPGMPTELRP
+317 RAASGKPGMPTELGH
-332 LGVAPAAL
+332 LGAAPAAL
-340 LCEFQTGNASELPS
+340 LCEFQTAHASELPALMS
-354 LEQAA
+354 AA
-359 AGVVRSLPLVVP
+359 QEVTRRLPLAVP
-371 GEFTRDPE
+371 GEFTRDAE
-379 AQARFW
+379 TQERLW

-418 DAAVDLQSLFRT
+418 DAAVDLQGLFAA
-430 HHYDNAIIFGHAKD
+430 HGYQNAIIFGHAKD
-444 GNLHFVVTQSF
+444 GNLHFVITQSF
-455 NDQAAVDQYARFIDD
+455 NDQKAVDQYARFIDD

-507 IMRRLKA
+507 IMRRLKD
-514 LVDPQHLL
+514 LVDPQNLL
-522 NPGVIVPR
+522 NPGVIVPANPR
-530 GAKSHLED
+530 SHLEH

-546 READMCIECGFCE
+546 AEADMCIECGFCE

-577 RRELERRPAG
+577 RRELERQPAG
-587 TVAEDIRH
+587 LVAEELRR

-622 ALVKRFRAAA
+622 SLVKRFRAAR
-632 HSTFAL
+632 H
-638 ETALG
+638 TALG
-643 AASGARTT
+643 RGLGLSAAAGSARTEQLART
-651 ERIAHASLS
+651 GIA
-660 AGRALAS
+660 AGHALAS
-667 VVGNGAM
+667 VVGHRGVGAL
-674 GAMTGALRAVLG
+674 TGALRSVLG
-686 EDVVPRWTPDMPCA
+686 DDLVPRWSRDIPRP

-705 RTTPD
+705 RTSSE
-710 GAQAIYFPSC
+710 GAQAVYFPAC
-720 MLRIFGPAEGEPE
+720 MLRLFGPVEGEPE
-733 RPTVPEALVAL
+733 RPTIPEALLAL
-744 ARRAGVLVHIPE
+744 ARRAGTPVHIPE
-756 DISGACCS
+756 DIAGACCS

-777 EISNATVERLWRW
+777 AMSNATLERLWRW
-790 SGEGR
+790 SAEGR

-804 CAHGFRESRAVL
+804 CTHGLRGAGAILSSANR
-816 TPENQERFD
+816 ERFD

-842 RLRVERRLGSA
+842 KLRADRRLGSV
-853 CVHPVCSVVEMGLVP
+853 CIHPVCSVVEMGLTP
-868 KLVGIGRAVAEE
+868 KLVAIGRFLAEQ

-885 RANCCGFAGDRGFL
+885 RAGCCGFAGDRGFL

-906 ATRAEAEEISRR
+906 ATRPEAAEIADRT
-918 PFDAHLISNHPC
+918 FDAYLVSNHPC

-940 PWQNFALALEALTR
+940 PWQNFALVLEGLTR
-954 GMEPAASP
+954 AMEA
-962 PLSG
+962 